1 MEQRDLVIIG
11 GGPGGYV
18 AAIRA
23 RQLGG
28 KVTLIEKDTLGGVCL
43 NSGCLP
49 TRAMV
54 RGVEFIDLPKKA
66 KDYGVN
72 LGEVEI
78 DFPKMVARKDTVVKT
93 VVGGLSM
100 LVEANGVEVL
110 KGRGKLISASE
121 VEVVLEDG
129 TSSRIAA
136 PKIIIATG
144 TSSKR
149 PSVPGAERT
158 ITTEQALELTEIPR
172 SMLIVGG
179 GAIGF
184 TFATIFSKLGTSV
197 TVTEESAQILPG
209 VDGEIVSMLE
219 KELRRAKIQLYTEA
233 SIKEI
238 GAGEG
243 DENNIVLSVKGEE
256 TTLNAQYILAAEER
270 EANVEGLGLD
280 KVGIK
285 VNRGHIEVNNH
296 METGVGGILA
306 AGDITGEPMLAHV
319 AFTEGRVAAENALG
333 KKSEIDYTAVP
344 RCINTIPEIASVG
357 LTEDE
362 ALAQGHQLRIGRF
375 PFAANGVATIF
386 GERTG
391 IIKVVTETE
400 YQRILGVH
408 IIGPRATDLIPEATL
423 AMRLEA
429 TSHEI
434 SSTIHAH
441 PSLSEALMESALDV
455 TGDTLH
461 FMSQNR

>member
-1 MEQRDLVIIG
+1 MEQRGLVIIG
-11 GGPGGYV
+11 GGPAGYV

-23 RQLGG
+23 RQLGD
-28 KVTLIEKDTLGGVCL
+28 KVTLIEKDTLGGICL
-43 NSGCLP
+43 NCGCIP

-72 LGEVEI
+72 LGEAEI
-78 DFPKMVARKDTVVKT
+78 DFPKMVARKDTIVKT

-121 VEVVLEDG
+121 VEVSLEDG
-129 TSSRIAA
+129 TTSHRAA
-136 PKIIIATG
+136 PRIIIATG
-144 TSSKR
+144 ASPKR
-149 PSVPGAERT
+149 PSVPGADRI
-158 ITTEQALELTEIPR
+158 ITTEQALELSEIPR

-184 TFATIFSKLGTSV
+184 AFATIFSKLGTSV

-233 SIKEI
+233 SIQEI

-243 DENNIVLSVKGEE
+243 DESNIALSVKGEE

-270 EANVEGLGLD
+270 EPNVEGLGLD
-280 KVGIK
+280 RVG
-285 VNRGHIEVNNH
+285 VTVSQGRIEVNNH
-296 METGVGGILA
+296 METGVDGILA

-319 AFTEGRVAAENALG
+319 AFAEGKVAAENALG

-375 PFAANGVATIF
+375 PFAANGMATIL

-391 IIKVVTETE
+391 AIKVVTEVE
-400 YQRILGVH
+400 YGQILGVH
-408 IIGPRATDLIPEATL
+408 IIGPHATDLIPEATL
-423 AMRLEA
+423 AMKLDA
-429 TSHEI
+429 TSQEI
-434 SSTIHAH
+434 SSSIHAH
-441 PSLSEALMESALDV
+441 PTLSEALMESALDV